1 MAYADTIAAILVHAT
16 AAGAALSDPILDVA
30 RAFPVPTGR
39 CIRVYYGGETEPR
52 RMGGRRVLNA
62 ELVAEVTLIAAFFP
76 LSVNDVPVAAALD
89 TDLYNLKHDLRTRI
103 LGDSQLGGQATDL
116 ELEYVEPDL
125 VVYGNTR
132 YAILTWRVISD
143 YVEYPL
149 AQ

>member
-1 MAYADTIAAILVHAT
+1 MAYADTIAAILVHAA
-16 AAGAALSDPILDVA
+16 AAGAALTDPILDVQ

-76 LSVNDVPVAAALD
+76 VIVNDVPVAAAID
-89 TDLYNLKHDLRTRI
+89 TDLYDLKHQLRTRI

-116 ELEYVEPDL
+116 ELEYVEPEL
-125 VVYGNTR
+125 VSIGNTR
-132 YAILTWRVISD
+132 YAVLFWRVISD
-143 YVEYPL
+143 FTEYAIAP
-149 AQ
+149 